1 MSLLAHVLSEL
12 SSEKLPSTID
22 SNYLGQEVFALLAKE
37 EFYFASIPGAV
48 GKSSI
53 CVLILISLSQ
63 VGG

>member
-12 SSEKLPSTID
+12 SSEKLPGTID

-48 GKSSI
+48 GKGRPAI
-53 CVLILISLSQ
+53 MRD
-63 VGG
+63 